1 MHRFHFQLDPLL
13 RQRRREERDAQI
25 ALAAVERERAEIQG
39 QADRLIAAAESAK
52 DALRRS
58 LDPNAPKRGPNDT
71 PPHPPTHTPTH
82 TPAHTP
88 QSPAATQ
95 QQNPSNA
102 GIDPTAARWQATA
115 AGAADARAR
124 QLAISLAGVLKRRD
138 EARDKLANAATR
150 RRAVESLRERRL
162 ADFNAELAR
171 KEAAQ
176 TDDINNARTA
186 RNIALAHHRTRPAGS
201 KP

>member
-1 MHRFHFQLDPLL
+1 MPRFHFQLDPLL
-13 RQRRREERDAQI
+13 RQRRREERDAQV
-25 ALAAVERERAEIQG
+25 ALAAIERERAQIQG
-39 QADRLIAAAESAK
+39 QADRLIDAAESAK

-58 LDPNAPKRGPNDT
+58 LDPGA
-71 PPHPPTHTPTH
+71 PTHADNN
-82 TPAHTP
+82 TPAHAQKHHTIASQP
-88 QSPAATQ
+88 NQASQATA
-95 QQNPSNA
+95 PR

-138 EARDKLANAATR
+138 EARDKLAEAATR

-162 ADFNAELAR
+162 AEFNANLAR

-176 TDDINNARTA
+176 TDDINNARAA
-186 RNIALAHHRTRPAGS
+186 RAVALGGHRTSPDRSTP
-201 KP
+201 